1 MRHAVPHPGKTSP
14 GTPNVP
20 DFKMQPKPNMTTIII
35 TITIMGVIVLI
46 QYTSSSVIAE
56 RPRCRVG

>member
-1 MRHAVPHPGKTSP
+1 MSHAVPRPGKTSP

-20 DFKMQPKPNMTTIII
+20 DFKMQPKPKITTTI
-35 TITIMGVIVLI
+35 TITIIGVIVLI
-46 QYTSSSVIAE
+46 SVITE